1 MTNLDSDLQRQRAEA
16 ISLLPVAGPTTL
28 YMIRHG
34 ETAEEH
40 RGRLYGQ
47 LDVELSERGVR
58 QSAAVAERLSG
69 VPFHAVYSS
78 DLTRAQVMAEALGE
92 VHDLPVRTAEVFR
105 ERSMGILQGLTYEE
119 MEQREPEIYAA
130 WKADKVR
137 YRVAEGE
144 NFEDLQSR
152 VVPAVLDLVAS
163 FAGRRIAL
171 ATHAGP
177 IRVMLAHAL
186 GMPLECVYRFGL
198 DFACVNVIE
207 FSPNSG
213 SPPIVKMVN
222 G

>member
-1 MTNLDSDLQRQRAEA
+1 MTDVEKQNDTPP
-16 ISLLPVAGPTTL
+16 ISLLPKPGPTTL

-34 ETAEEH
+34 ETAEEQ

-69 VPFHAVYSS
+69 VPIHAIYSS
-78 DLTRAQVMAEALGE
+78 DLTRAQVMAEALGA
-92 VHDLPVRTAEVFR
+92 VHDLPVRTADVFR
-105 ERSMGILQGLTYEE
+105 ERSMGILQGLTHEE
-119 MEQREPEIYAA
+119 MEQREPEIYVA
-130 WKADKVR
+130 WKADKIR

-144 NFEDLQSR
+144 NFEDLRSR

-163 FAGRRIAL
+163 FAGHRIAL

-186 GMPLECVYRFGL
+186 GMPLDCVYRFGL

-207 FSPNSG
+207 FG
-213 SPPIVKMVN
+213 ADAGAPPIVKMVN